1 MAVSMNWLTR
11 KRKATQ
17 TITKLAHIVPVR
29 GGNIQRGG
37 KSTQLQPVRK
47 TITIN
52 VPTRRPSGNSLAACL
67 ERGRRMHP
75 LCRDS
80 FIERHD
86 IGYYHYERRTEW
98 HTCAVAAAYA
108 GAFGARA
115 IETAV
120 PVCSP
125 ARMPLTGP
133 SGSQMTWQLSHRL
146 GIDLQNTAVYGPT
159 GRRQPIADEMIQ
171 LTDRDGWTRAGIV
184 SWLQSL
190 RIRGVS

>member
-1 MAVSMNWLTR
+1 MNWL
-11 KRKATQ
+11 KRKTAPKQ
-17 TITKLAHIVPVR
+17 KVVKAAHIIPVR

-37 KSTQLQPVRK
+37 KSTQIQPVRK

-52 VPTRRPSGNSLAACL
+52 VPTRQLSGNSLAACL
-67 ERGRRMHP
+67 ERGRHMHP

-98 HTCAVAAAYA
+98 RTCAVAAAYA

-125 ARMPLTGP
+125 ARQMSLTGP
-133 SGSQMTWQLSHRL
+133 SGSQMAWQLGQHL

-159 GRRQPIADEMIQ
+159 GRRQPIANEMIA
-171 LTDRDGWTRAGIV
+171 LVDRDGWTRAGIV

-190 RIRGVS
+190 HIRGVS